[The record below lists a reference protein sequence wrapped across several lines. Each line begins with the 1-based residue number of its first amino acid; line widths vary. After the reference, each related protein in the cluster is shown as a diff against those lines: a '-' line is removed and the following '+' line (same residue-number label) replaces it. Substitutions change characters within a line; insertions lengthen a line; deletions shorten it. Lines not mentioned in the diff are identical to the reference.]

1 MIPLAPHRD
10 RRRILKAPTTR
21 PLFSSVDHGHP
32 IALSADILLRGSRDG
47 WGGLADRFHSLNRV
61 AKIQSAGSLPRDCLV
76 TDISDGGAR
85 LYAEGIVVPD
95 QFVLLLT
102 GSQVVRRECRV
113 VWRLGNEI
121 GVEFP

>member
-1 MIPLAPHRD
+1 MKE
-10 RRRILKAPTTR
+10 RRRYER
-21 PLFSSVDHGHP
+21 
-32 IALSADILLRGSRDG
+32 
-47 WGGLADRFHSLNRV
+47 HSIDRV

-76 TDISDGGAR
+76 TDISEGGAR

-102 GSQVVRRECRV
+102 GSQVVRHECRV

-121 GVEFP
+121 GVEFAPSVRAALS

>member
-1 MIPLAPHRD
+1 MLKE
-10 RRRILKAPTTR
+10 RRRHER
-21 PLFSSVDHGHP
+21 
-32 IALSADILLRGSRDG
+32 
-47 WGGLADRFHSLNRV
+47 HSINRV

-85 LYAEGIVVPD
+85 LYAESIVIPD

-102 GSQVVRRECRV
+102 GSRTQRKECRV

-121 GVEFP
+121 GVEFA

>member
-1 MIPLAPHRD
+1 MLKE
-10 RRRILKAPTTR
+10 RRRHERRSI
-21 PLFSSVDHGHP
+21 
-32 IALSADILLRGSRDG
+32 
-47 WGGLADRFHSLNRV
+47 NRV

-85 LYAEGIVVPD
+85 LYAEGIVIPD

-102 GSQVVRRECRV
+102 GSRTERRECRV

-121 GVEFP
+121 GVEFA